1 MTGKSKNY
9 NKEIENIKKNQ
20 MEILE
25 LRNVIFKLKI
35 SPEEFYS
42 THYQVKE
49 SVNLKRIIC
58 IYSVRGGKK
67 KYEREES
74 LKDLWDTTKKSIYMH
89 NDSHWMRREIKGRK
103 VYLGRNRTP
112 RFKKPETY

>member
-1 MTGKSKNY
+1 
-9 NKEIENIKKNQ
+9 

-42 THYQVKE
+42 TYYQVKE
-49 SVNLKRIIC
+49 SVNLKTVIC

-67 KYEREES
+67 NMKE
-74 LKDLWDTTKKSIYMH
+74 KKA
-89 NDSHWMRREIKGRK
+89 
-103 VYLGRNRTP
+103 
-112 RFKKPETY
+112 

>member
-42 THYQVKE
+42 THNQVKE
-49 SVNLKRIIC
+49 SVNLKTD
-58 IYSVRGGKK
+58 
-67 KYEREES
+67 E
-74 LKDLWDTTKKSIYMH
+74 
-89 NDSHWMRREIKGRK
+89 
-103 VYLGRNRTP
+103 
-112 RFKKPETY
+112 